1 MDSASINPTKGSD
14 IQTTKAPAPAA
25 KPVQKPA
32 KAEVKAAPKDTVSL
46 SPAAKDALESRAST
60 PEVAN
65 DAPKPAQES
74 SARQVD
80 IPDSG
85 KADSGVENNSRRFS
99 VTEAKDVVVTI
110 VDKKTQE
117 VIKQIPSEEA
127 LDLRN
132 AIRDGVEKIAPK
144 DNPTEKLI

>member
-1 MDSASINPTKGSD
+1 MDSASINPARGPD
-14 IQTTKAPAPAA
+14 IQTTQAPASAA
-25 KPVQKPA
+25 KPVQKPP

-46 SPAAKDALESRAST
+46 SPAAKDALESSG
-60 PEVAN
+60 PEVSSS
-65 DAPKPAQES
+65 PVS
-74 SARQVD
+74 SARPAD

-85 KADSGVENNSRRFS
+85 NADSGVDNNSRRFS

-117 VIKQIPSEEA
+117 VIKQIPSEEV